1 MNKISYSEAFF
12 KERIGFSNHT
22 AVEVYKILI
31 EILPCLNSV
40 VDVGCGTGSW
50 LAEFKSCGIE
60 TIKGYDG
67 YLNDFAL
74 LEIPKK
80 DFTQHNLKEHI
91 NSAEKFDLAICLEV
105 AEHLHENDAPTLVSS
120 VCSLS
125 DFILFSA
132 AIPGQGGQN
141 HFNEK
146 WQSYWID
153 LFNCYN
159 FTAFDCIR
167 SKIWDDPKIPFWY
180 KQNSFL
186 MVKNNTNFFYGNDN
200 NSFIADLVHPELFH
214 HKCTVQSNNKRSFKS
229 FLKEIF
235 YNR

>member
-1 MNKISYSEAFF
+1 MAKISYTKEFFSE
-12 KERIGFSNHT
+12 RVGHSNHT
-22 AVEVYKILI
+22 AGKVHEILRKIL
-31 EILPCLNSV
+31 PQLNSV

-50 LAEFKSCGIE
+50 LAEFKNCGIE

-67 YLNDFAL
+67 YLNSFTF

-80 DFTQHNLKEHI
+80 DFSFHNLKDPI
-91 NSAEKFDLAICLEV
+91 ISAEKFDLAICLEV
-105 AEHLHENDAPTLVSS
+105 AEHLYEDDAHTLIRS

-141 HFNEK
+141 HFNER

-153 LFNCYN
+153 LFTCYN

-186 MVKNNTNFFYGNDN
+186 MVKKNTNFFYDINN

-214 HKCTVQSNNKRSFKS
+214 HKCTVQGSSRGSFKT

-235 YNR
+235 CNK